1 MYVLMCATDVRAKEC
16 ETLCIRDPYSSPL
29 AQILDSK
36 TLEDLVK
43 DISNVPE
50 VFEVFNAACLSCFG
64 CDMNQISAL
73 FAMVHYFCLL
83 ILYRKSLF
91 HAFYGHSTWPDC
103 C

>member
-1 MYVLMCATDVRAKEC
+1 MCATDVRAKEC
-16 ETLCIRDPYSSPL
+16 ETLCFRDPYSSPL

-64 CDMNQISAL
+64 CDMTQISAL
-73 FAMVHYFCLL
+73 FAMAYANAAGGIARFYLL
-83 ILYRKSLF
+83 TISL
-91 HAFYGHSTWPDC
+91 
-103 C
+103 